1 MNRRELLKMIAA
13 ATGTAMVGD
22 ALAYVDQMPAATTL
36 KDSDFSKADFATLE
50 AVCETIIPRTETPG
64 ATDAGVAVF
73 IVGYVTDCYTEEQ
86 QTTFLS
92 GLSDIA
98 TRSKTETG
106 TSFVDMSAEQQ
117 FEWLSK
123 VDEAATSQ
131 TQAGGEPHYFTLLKQ
146 TTLFAFF
153 SSEAGA
159 TQVLRHVETPGY
171 YDGALPYKKGDRAW
185 A

>member
-1 MNRRELLKMIAA
+1 MDRRDLLKMIAV

-22 ALAYVDQMPAATTL
+22 ALAYVEMPAATSL
-36 KDSDFSKADFATLE
+36 KDSDFSQANFATLE
-50 AVCETIIPRTETPG
+50 AVCETIIPRTDTPG
-64 ATDAGVAVF
+64 AIDAGVPAF
-73 IVGYVTDCYTEEQ
+73 IVGYVTDCYTQEQ
-86 QTTFLS
+86 QTSFLA
-92 GLSDIA
+92 GLSDVA
-98 TRSKTETG
+98 SRSQQETG
-106 TSFVDMSAEQQ
+106 TSFVDMNAEQRYD
-117 FEWLSK
+117 WLSK
-123 VDEAATSQ
+123 VDTAAISQ
-131 TQAGGEPHYFTLLKQ
+131 AQSGGQPHYFTLMKQ